1 MKLEYQAIKLR
12 RGDKW
17 HCNFCS
23 FERERSLTATYKIVS
38 YNCRACYAWES
49 DDVVAL
55 LGFNS
60 FLTEAFALPTSN

>member
-1 MKLEYQAIKLR
+1 MPSRTVTEHFNKY
-12 RGDKW
+12 
-17 HCNFCS
+17 NFI
-23 FERERSLTATYKIVS
+23 ADV
-38 YNCRACYAWES
+38 AWES